1 MVTVRKVALGVVGM
15 TVALALFAFAGIAGT
30 ARAQTPPAGT
40 PTPANTSHGISNLS
54 CTFSP
59 TPIQVNTA
67 ETVTCNFD
75 YFGTAHTFVVD
86 FDISTITPPLG
97 LHVSS
102 CTLDGSA
109 FSGGP
114 CP

>member
-1 MVTVRKVALGVVGM
+1 MTIRNIALGVVGV
-15 TVALALFAFAGIAGT
+15 TAALALFAFAGTAGT
-30 ARAQTPPAGT
+30 ARAQQPPAGT
-40 PTPANTSHGISNLS
+40 PTPANTTHGISNLS

-59 TPIQVNTA
+59 SPIQVNTA
-67 ETVTCNFD
+67 ETATCKFD
-75 YFGTAHTFVVD
+75 FFGTAHTFVVD
-86 FDISTITPPLG
+86 FVISTTPPPG